1 MCILL
6 KPIFITSTGTNI
18 GKTYL
23 TNLLIRRAKNLNY
36 KIKAIKPIISGFN
49 INNLD
54 ESDSGIILKALG
66 MNKSH
71 IDEISPWRFKAP
83 LSPDMAANIE
93 KKEINFK
100 ELIHFC
106 NAHIESKDDDILII
120 EGVGGTMVPINNKYT
135 ILQLMK
141 SLNIPIIL
149 TIGTY
154 LGTISHTLNAYEV
167 LIKNDINV
175 NSIVLNQSNENEVD
189 MELTQNSLLN
199 YIKNI
204 PIHTIKRNH
213 ENNNVLDNIIKNL

>member
-1 MCILL
+1 MCILI

-71 IDEISPWRFKAP
+71 IDEISPWRFEAP
-83 LSPDMAANIE
+83 LSPDIAANLE

-100 ELIHFC
+100 ELIRFC
-106 NAHIESKDDDILII
+106 NGHINSKDDDILII

-135 ILQLMK
+135 ILDLMK

>member
-1 MCILL
+1 MCILI

-106 NAHIESKDDDILII
+106 NAHIKSKDDDILII

-135 ILQLMK
+135 ILDIMK

-213 ENNNVLDNIIKNL
+213 ENNNVLDNIIENL

>member
-1 MCILL
+1 MI

-23 TNLLIRRAKNLNY
+23 TNLLIKRAMMLNY
-36 KIKAIKPIISGFN
+36 RIKAIKPIISGFN

-66 MNKSH
+66 KNKSYL
-71 IDEISPWRFKAP
+71 DKISPWRFETP
-83 LSPDMAANIE
+83 LSPDMAANVA

-106 NAHIESKDDDILII
+106 NAYIKSKDDDILII